1 VKPVEIPMR
10 VLLPT
15 MLRSYSHGEA
25 EVAAAGAT
33 LRELLVD
40 LDRQFP
46 GIRFR
51 MIDEQE
57 RVRQHVRIFVDG
69 EVAPDI
75 DVSLVSASV
84 VQVVGALSGG

>member
-1 VKPVEIPMR
+1 MR

-15 MLRSYSHGEA
+15 MLRSYSAGAA
-25 EVAAAGAT
+25 EVDAAGAT
-33 LRELLVD
+33 LAALLDD

-51 MIDEQE
+51 VIDEQD

-69 EVAPDI
+69 EVAGDLRMPLADR
-75 DVSLVSASV
+75 ST
-84 VQVVGALSGG
+84 VQLVGALSGG

>member
-1 VKPVEIPMR
+1 MR

-15 MLRSYSHGEA
+15 MLRSYSGGAA
-25 EVAAAGAT
+25 EVEGDGRT
-33 LRELLVD
+33 LAELLAD
-40 LDRQFP
+40 LDRKYA

-51 MIDEQE
+51 IIDEQD

-69 EVAPDI
+69 EVARDLSIPLA
-75 DVSLVSASV
+75 SNSV

>member
-1 VKPVEIPMR
+1 MK

-15 MLRSYSHGEA
+15 MLRSYSHGDA
-25 EVAAAGAT
+25 EVAAEGAT
-33 LRELLVD
+33 LRGLLED

-51 MIDEQE
+51 IIDEQE

-69 EVAPDI
+69 EVAPTIDI
-75 DVSLVSASV
+75 PLEGAAV

>member
-1 VKPVEIPMR
+1 MR

-15 MLRSYSHGEA
+15 MLRSYSYGEA
-25 EVAAAGAT
+25 EVTAEGT
-33 LRELLVD
+33 NLRVLLED
-40 LDRQFP
+40 LDRRYP

-51 MIDEQE
+51 IVDEQD

-69 EVAPDI
+69 EVAPTI
-75 DVSLVSASV
+75 DVPLGAAAV

>member
-1 VKPVEIPMR
+1 MK

-15 MLRSYSHGEA
+15 MLRSYSHGDA
-25 EVAAAGAT
+25 EVAAEGTT
-33 LRELLVD
+33 LRGLLED

-51 MIDEQE
+51 IIDEQE

-69 EVAPDI
+69 EVAATI
-75 DVSLVSASV
+75 DVSLEGTAV
-84 VQVVGALSGG
+84 VQIVGALSGG

>member
-1 VKPVEIPMR
+1 MK

-15 MLRSYSHGEA
+15 MLRSYSHGDA
-25 EVAAAGAT
+25 EVAAEGAT
-33 LRELLVD
+33 LRALLAD
-40 LDRQFP
+40 LDRRYP

-51 MIDEQE
+51 IVDEQD

-69 EVAPDI
+69 EVAPTIDI
-75 DVSLVSASV
+75 PLAAAAT

>member
-1 VKPVEIPMR
+1 MR

-15 MLRSYSHGEA
+15 MLRSYSHGDA
-25 EVAAAGAT
+25 EVAADGAT
-33 LRELLVD
+33 LRDVLAD
-40 LDRQFP
+40 LDRQYP

-51 MIDEQE
+51 IIDEQE

-69 EVAPDI
+69 EVAPTI
-75 DVSLVSASV
+75 DVPLAPASV

>member
-1 VKPVEIPMR
+1 MR

-15 MLRSYSHGEA
+15 MLRSYSGGAA
-25 EVAAAGAT
+25 EVDAGGRT
-33 LRELLVD
+33 LMQLLED

-51 MIDEQE
+51 IVDEQD

-69 EVAPDI
+69 EVAGDLSMPLGDR
-75 DVSLVSASV
+75 AV
-84 VQVVGALSGG
+84 VQIVGALSGG